1 MSETPSKARSKRWRR
16 LRWIAALGL
25 LAIVVGLA
33 ALPWLIGTPIV
44 LRTVL
49 AQVNRIYAPTVIELD
64 GVSASWTGPVRLR
77 GLVLRDPNGKAVVT
91 SPTGTLD
98 RSLWQLL
105 TIRPDYG
112 TLTLHGAVVDIE
124 RRADGSIDL
133 AEALDPLLA
142 GDDEPDDG
150 PETQFTL
157 VIEAGTLVVA
167 SPELAAPVTA
177 ERLDMTLHCVPN
189 PLTWEIALANPGD
202 QAMTIVGSYDS
213 EVPSATEILVDIEGT
228 DWPFSVAQA
237 GVTAD
242 FIFGGK
248 VEVRSTAEALELAG
262 RAILT
267 EVALGGA
274 TLKGDHPRFDR
285 ITAAWDVDL
294 GDALEIRQ
302 LSLDSTIAKVGLAP
316 EQPVGTSHWVGRVDL
331 AALAAQLPNTLVLR
345 EGLIL
350 EQGVADLDAIVHDA
364 NAEGG
369 RPLAIT
375 ARIAD
380 LAARDGGRLVS
391 LGEPLTLAARV
402 VTRPGAAPMV
412 EGVRV
417 DSSFL
422 KAEGNG
428 DLDGGVK
435 LAGTVDL
442 NALDRQLR
450 EWVDLGAVTLAG
462 SGRFG
467 GDYRQV
473 KESSSFD
480 ARLAIEFSNLNLVG
494 LGSSPIA
501 RDAARLDLVLQGPST
516 PSGLPKGWD
525 RVHLEGRSEGLEAI
539 VDTVPD
545 GEAYGISGH
554 LIIPEAATD
563 DREVAPPPTRVV
575 FRTTYHPDEDWIDLS
590 AFDVDHHYGGIR
602 AKGRIDALTTGR
614 VADLSGTTEPNWDE
628 ISAMVAAATE
638 PAARVSGNAR
648 DFRIAGPLAGGSTTE
663 ILSNLDAEVGIDLTD
678 AVVFGM
684 DVGPV
689 PLVVRCTRGDLQ
701 VAPIDTTLNG
711 GRVVLLPDLVVG
723 DDDSIVLTLEQGS
736 GIDRVQITDEVSKRV
751 LAYIAPVLREATQVQ
766 GQLSAR
772 IDRALIPIVG
782 PEPAQGGPSTD
793 LAAKVAFQQV
803 HYGPGPLMQKILG
816 MTGIG
821 AGQVPALTID
831 QVVEV
836 AVANGRVT
844 QSGLEIVAA
853 EGVAIQLE
861 GSVGLDQ
868 TLAMRAGVPLSD
880 RLLGGQEVVENV
892 LGGTRVGLPIGG
904 TLSDPQ
910 LDREAFRV
918 GLRDQGRQL
927 LGRGAAV
934 GAGRLLQMLDEDG
947 QASGTGAG
955 NAGGGIAPPA
965 EEVIRGVGRGL
976 LNDVL
981 NRRRGPAPAP
991 VSPVPTPVPN
1001 AP

>member
-1 MSETPSKARSKRWRR
+1 MSETPPKARSKRWRR

-25 LAIVVGLA
+25 LAIIVGVA

-44 LRTVL
+44 RRVVL
-49 AQVNRIYAPTVIELD
+49 AQVNRIYAPTVIELQ
-64 GVSASWTGPVRLR
+64 GVSASWTGPIRLT
-77 GLVLRDPNGKAVVT
+77 GLVLRDGNGKAVVT

-112 TLTLHGAVVDIE
+112 TLTLHNAAVDIE

-133 AEALDPLLA
+133 AEALEPLLA

-157 VIEAGTLVVA
+157 VIEAGTLAVA

-177 ERLDMTLHCVPN
+177 DRLDMTLHCVPN
-189 PLTWEIALANPGD
+189 PLTWDIALANPGD

-213 EVPSATEILVDIEGT
+213 EVPTATEILVDIEGA
-228 DWPFSVAQA
+228 DWPLSVAQA
-237 GVTAD
+237 GVAAD
-242 FIFGGK
+242 FVFDGK
-248 VEVRSTAEALELAG
+248 VEVRSTAETLELAG

-267 EVALGGA
+267 QVALGGP

-285 ITAAWDVDL
+285 ITAAWDIDL

-302 LSLDSTIAKVGLAP
+302 LSLDSSIAKVGLAP
-316 EQPVGTSHWVGRVDL
+316 DQPVGTSHWIGRVDL
-331 AALAAQLPNTLVLR
+331 AALATQLPNTLVLR
-345 EGLIL
+345 EELTL
-350 EQGVADLDAIVHDA
+350 EQGVADIDAVIHDA
-364 NAEGG
+364 GAEGG

-391 LGEPLTLAARV
+391 LGEPLTIAARV
-402 VTRPGAAPMV
+402 VTRSGAAPMI

-428 DLDGGVK
+428 DLDSGVK
-435 LAGTVDL
+435 VAGTVDL
-442 NALDRQLR
+442 GALDRQLR

-467 GDYRQV
+467 GDYRQI
-473 KESSSFD
+473 KESSSYD
-480 ARLAIEFSNLNLVG
+480 ARVAIEFSNLNLGG

-501 RDAARLDLVLQGPST
+501 RDAARVDLVLQGPST
-516 PSGLPKGWD
+516 PPGLPTGWN

-539 VDTVPD
+539 VDTVPE
-545 GEAYGISGH
+545 GEAYGISGQ
-554 LIIPEAATD
+554 LTIPEAATD
-563 DREVAPPPTRVV
+563 GREVAPPPTLVV
-575 FRTTYHPDEDWIDLS
+575 FRTTYNPEADRIDIA

-602 AKGRIDALTTGR
+602 ATGRIDALTTGR
-614 VADLSGTTEPNWDE
+614 VADLSGSTEPNWDE
-628 ISAMVAAATE
+628 ISAMVAEVTE

-648 DFRIAGPLAGGSTTE
+648 PFRIAGPLAGGSTTE
-663 ILSNLDAEVGIDLTD
+663 ILSNLDAEVGIDLTE

-711 GRVVLLPDLVVG
+711 GRVVLLPDLIVG
-723 DDDSIVLTLEQGS
+723 DDDSLVMTLEQGS
-736 GIDRVQITDEVSKRV
+736 GIDRVEITDEVSKRV

-766 GQLSAR
+766 GQLSGR
-772 IDRALIPIVG
+772 IERALIPILGPG
-782 PEPAQGGPSTD
+782 PEQGGPSTD
-793 LAAKVAFQQV
+793 LAAKIAFQQV
-803 HYGPGPLMQKILG
+803 QYGPGPLMQKILG
-816 MTGIG
+816 LTGIG

-836 AVANGRVT
+836 TIANGRVT

-880 RLLGGQEVVENV
+880 RLLGGQEMVENV

-910 LDREAFRV
+910 LDREALRV
-918 GLRDQGRQL
+918 GLRDQGKRL

-934 GAGRLLQMLDEDG
+934 GVGRLLQSMDEG
-947 QASGTGAG
+947 GPATGG
-955 NAGGGIAPPA
+955 GDPNGGGIAPPA
-965 EEVIRGVGRGL
+965 EDLIRGVGRGL

-981 NRRRGPAPAP
+981 KRPSRAP

-1001 AP
+1001 GP